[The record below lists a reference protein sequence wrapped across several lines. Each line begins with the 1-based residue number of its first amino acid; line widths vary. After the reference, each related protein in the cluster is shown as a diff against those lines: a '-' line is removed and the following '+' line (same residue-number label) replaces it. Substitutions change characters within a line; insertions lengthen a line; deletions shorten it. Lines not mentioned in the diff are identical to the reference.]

1 LQLIDL
7 TRRFV
12 VMDLHG
18 SLAENLSAYERLR
31 GHPVH
36 QGTIDYWYN
45 LISHAR
51 KTVRGGKTNPDAAKI
66 LSEVSLEFAE
76 RLEYSGQSGSAK

>member
-1 LQLIDL
+1 
-7 TRRFV
+7 
-12 VMDLHG
+12 MDLHG
-18 SLAENLSAYERLR
+18 SLAENLSSALRSMKRLR
-31 GHPVH
+31 GYPVH
-36 QGTIDYWYN
+36 QDTIDYWYS

-51 KTVRGGKTNPDAAKI
+51 KTVRGGKTNPDAEKI